1 MLLFTFLIFKNTIK
15 SPENIIGDT
24 QNIPNSFPKIIINK
38 SLSFEERQAFRLKLE
53 KLPKNSNPNRVRN
66 RCNLTG
72 RPRSYYR
79 RFGLSRISLREM
91 ASNGLIPG
99 VTKASW

>member
-1 MLLFTFLIFKNTIK
+1 MAKKSKIMHNIHRKKLVNRYAAKRKELLT
-15 SPENIIGDT
+15 
-24 QNIPNSFPKIIINK
+24 KINDS
-38 SLSFEERQAFRLKLE
+38 SLSYEERQMFRLKLE
-53 KLPKNSNPNRVRN
+53 KLPRNSNPNRVRN

-91 ASNGLIPG
+91 VSNGLIPG